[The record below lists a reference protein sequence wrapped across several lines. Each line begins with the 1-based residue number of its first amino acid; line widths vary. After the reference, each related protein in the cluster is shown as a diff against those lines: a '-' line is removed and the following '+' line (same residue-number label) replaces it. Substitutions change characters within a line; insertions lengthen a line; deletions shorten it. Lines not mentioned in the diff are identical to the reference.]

1 MWWSEV
7 WRGPTAKL
15 TSAGPLLLCATRVD
29 VEAWLHL
36 VRPVSRVACNSKQLR
51 NGIRHG
57 FEIYLTSTVAVA
69 LVPMNAGEQWGGK

>member
-1 MWWSEV
+1 MAWTDREV
-7 WRGPTAKL
+7 NFGRPAFVVCHAWM
-15 TSAGPLLLCATRVD
+15 S
-29 VEAWLHL
+29 EAWLHL

-69 LVPMNAGEQWGGK
+69 LVPMNAGDQWGGK